1 MNMDRCPW
9 DRAKATHGTAIRRA
23 AGGNM
28 PTIITRVNGRPVRT
42 KRACML
48 ILLITAVQISDLR
61 LEARMWQRAKGWEVE

>member
-1 MNMDRCPW
+1 
-9 DRAKATHGTAIRRA
+9 
-23 AGGNM
+23 M